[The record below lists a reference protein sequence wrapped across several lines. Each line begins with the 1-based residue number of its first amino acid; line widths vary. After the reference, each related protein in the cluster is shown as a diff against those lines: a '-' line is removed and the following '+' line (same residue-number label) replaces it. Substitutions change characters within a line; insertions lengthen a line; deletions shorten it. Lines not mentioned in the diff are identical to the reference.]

1 LQATTR
7 VATFARLQ
15 KIGLWGGL
23 VKHLAAAAAIALCV
37 AGCSRNVWVKPGAT
51 QADFNVDRYGCE
63 KDARQSGYF
72 GTGLVGA
79 LNMKGFYERC
89 MVAQGW
95 HLQRSSQ
102 TVDYSNAGAR
112 PIYSGVQSTPSQV
125 YPLDRLVSCRI
136 PGQSH
141 PSFLMSS
148 QCAAAGGAPNSTSTA
163 SDASTNTAGDTT
175 TSTASDSGNPATA
188 TRLAVRMQKAGGTYA
203 VPVLINNSIS
213 LNFIVD
219 SGASDVSIPA
229 DVAMTL
235 IRTGTLSDTDFIG
248 HQTYVLADGSKMPS
262 TTFRLR
268 SLKVGDTVV
277 ENVKASVAPVQ
288 GSLLLGQ
295 SFLGRLKSWSVDN
308 KKHALVFE

>member
-1 LQATTR
+1 M
-7 VATFARLQ
+7 
-15 KIGLWGGL
+15 
-23 VKHLAAAAAIALCV
+23 KHLAVAAAITLGV
-37 AGCSRNVWVKPGAT
+37 AGCAKDVWVKPGAT
-51 QADFNVDRYGCE
+51 QADFNVDRYACE
-63 KDARQSGYF
+63 RDARQSGYF

-89 MVAQGW
+89 MVAHGW
-95 HLQRSSQ
+95 NLQREPQ

-112 PIYSGVQSTPSQV
+112 PVYSGVQSAPSEV
-125 YPLDRLVSCRI
+125 YPLDRLVSCRV

-163 SDASTNTAGDTT
+163 GDAS
-175 TSTASDSGNPATA
+175 TSTASDTGDPATVLSS
-188 TRLAVRMQKAGGTYA
+188 TRLAVRMQKAGGTYV

-235 IRTGTLSDTDFIG
+235 IRTGTLSESDFIG

-262 TTFRLR
+262 ATFRLR
-268 SLKVGDTVV
+268 SLKVGDKVV

-308 KKHALVFE
+308 KKHALLFE

>member
-1 LQATTR
+1 
-7 VATFARLQ
+7 
-15 KIGLWGGL
+15 
-23 VKHLAAAAAIALCV
+23 
-37 AGCSRNVWVKPGAT
+37 
-51 QADFNVDRYGCE
+51 
-63 KDARQSGYF
+63 
-72 GTGLVGA
+72 
-79 LNMKGFYERC
+79 
-89 MVAQGW
+89 
-95 HLQRSSQ
+95 
-102 TVDYSNAGAR
+102 
-112 PIYSGVQSTPSQV
+112 
-125 YPLDRLVSCRI
+125 
-136 PGQSH
+136 
-141 PSFLMSS
+141 MSS